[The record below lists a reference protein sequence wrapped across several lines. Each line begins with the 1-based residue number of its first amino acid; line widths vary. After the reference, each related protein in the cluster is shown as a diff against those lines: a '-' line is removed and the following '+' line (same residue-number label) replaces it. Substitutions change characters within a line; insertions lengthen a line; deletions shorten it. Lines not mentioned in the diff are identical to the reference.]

1 MPGDCGRKGWALP
14 VIWRDGGQGFVCICA
29 VHLSPPVATDNK
41 GDQELKG
48 PVPEL
53 ELGTG

>member
-1 MPGDCGRKGWALP
+1 VPGGCRRKGWALP